1 MKNIKIIFNKELLG
15 YLKSPMAYI
24 VAASFF
30 TITGFFF
37 VASVSDAFSE
47 ASIRGFLAGAVFFMI
62 FLSPAL
68 TMRLIAEEQKLGT
81 MELLMTSP
89 LKDFEIVIGKF
100 LAALSIIT
108 IMIIG
113 TFFYPIILF
122 IFGVPDFGPIITG
135 YLGLI
140 LYSAATL
147 SIGIFASSLSSN
159 QLISLVVGSG
169 ILSFLTFIDFVSSRV
184 GGVTG
189 TILNELQ
196 LGGSFSL
203 FDSGSFG
210 IAEGGHFADFA
221 RGIVNIYDI
230 IFYLSISLVF
240 ILLTVF
246 SLESRRWR
254 WATKRENLVMIKKIY
269 LTH

>member
-254 WATKRENLVMIKKIY
+254 WVTMRENLAMIKKI
-269 LTH
+269 

>member
-100 LAALSIIT
+100 LAALSIII

-254 WATKRENLVMIKKIY
+254 
-269 LTH
+269 

>member
-1 MKNIKIIFNKELLG
+1 LKNIKIIFNKELLG

-100 LAALSIIT
+100 LAALSIII

-254 WATKRENLVMIKKIY
+254 
-269 LTH
+269 

>member
-100 LAALSIIT
+100 LAALSIII

-184 GGVTG
+184 GGVIG

-203 FDSGSFG
+203 FDSASFG

-221 RGIVNIYDI
+221 RGILNIYDI

-254 WATKRENLVMIKKIY
+254 
-269 LTH
+269 

>member
-1 MKNIKIIFNKELLG
+1 MKNILKIYKKEIFG

-89 LKDFEIVIGKF
+89 LRDFEIVLGKF
-100 LAALSIIT
+100 FAAFSLIT

-113 TFFYPIILF
+113 TFFYPIVLF

-135 YLGLI
+135 YIGLL

-159 QLISLVVGSG
+159 QLISLIVGSG
-169 ILSFLTFIDFVSSRV
+169 ILSFLTFINFVSSRV
-184 GGVTG
+184 GGIFG

-210 IAEGGHFADFA
+210 IAESGHFADFA
-221 RGIVNIYDI
+221 RGILNFYDL
-230 IFYLSISLVF
+230 IFYISICLIF
-240 ILLTVF
+240 LLLTIF

-254 WATKRENLVMIKKIY
+254 
-269 LTH
+269 

>member
-254 WATKRENLVMIKKIY
+254 
-269 LTH
+269 